1 MTTANFKHLFQG
13 LLKRAELYCMA
24 LGAERRCA
32 LRLDRVADGLL
43 AMGARIDVLRDAMAR
58 GALGEPL
65 DADRSLRESLKGLK
79 EDIRGVRCQL
89 ASMQTPQP
97 AARLQRAF
105 ARLATIAERTYAM
118 ADKLQWEIEE
128 HDERFA
134 G

>member
-1 MTTANFKHLFQG
+1 MATANFKHLFND

-24 LGAERRCA
+24 LGAQRRCA
-32 LRLDRVADGLL
+32 LRLDRIADALL
-43 AMGARIDVLRDAMAR
+43 AMGARIDLLRDAMAR

-65 DADRSLRESLKGLK
+65 DADRSLRESLRGLK
-79 EDIRGVRCQL
+79 QDIRGVRCQL

-118 ADKLQWEIEE
+118 ADKLQWE
-128 HDERFA
+128 
-134 G
+134 